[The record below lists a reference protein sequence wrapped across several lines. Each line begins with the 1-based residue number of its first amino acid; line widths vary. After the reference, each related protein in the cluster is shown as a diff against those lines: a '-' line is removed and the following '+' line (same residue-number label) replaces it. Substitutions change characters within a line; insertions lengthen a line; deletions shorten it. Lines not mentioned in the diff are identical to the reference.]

1 MAAYPYLIERLQNA
15 LKSHGAVWSEK
26 RMFGGVTFMVDDKMC
41 FGPFRD
47 GLMVR
52 IDPDE
57 EETLLKRDHVE
68 QMIMKNTPMKGFLL
82 VSIEGI
88 DMESDLDFWI
98 GKCLEFNPK
107 AKASKKKK

>member
-1 MAAYPYLIERLQNA
+1 MAVDPYLVERLQNA
-15 LKSHGAVWSEK
+15 MHSRGVVWTEK
-26 RMFGGVTFMVDDKMC
+26 RMFGGVSFMVDDKMC

-52 IDPDE
+52 INPE
-57 EETLLKRDHVE
+57 EEEALLKREDVE
-68 QMIMKNTPMKGFLL
+68 QMIMKNTPMKGYLI
-82 VSIEGI
+82 VSMEGI

-98 GKCLEFNPK
+98 GKCLEFNPI

>member
-1 MAAYPYLIERLQNA
+1 MAVDPYLIERLQNSMQ
-15 LKSHGAVWSEK
+15 SHSVVWTEK

-52 IDPDE
+52 IDPVE
-57 EETLLKRDHVE
+57 EESLLKRDHVE
-68 QMIMKNTPMKGFLL
+68 QMIMKDTPMKGYLL
-82 VSIEGI
+82 VSMEGI
-88 DMESDLDFWI
+88 DRQSDLDFWI
-98 GKCLEFNPK
+98 SKCLEFNPK